1 MSSNLGIQNR
11 VGSKRTMLCPCCG
24 GEIALGVPECLC
36 GARFVG
42 EPLDDTP
49 IKVKR
54 FGPAMTAVLLL
65 AIAVSVPLIITKWL
79 GIILVIPIWRA
90 ARAMRLA
97 RRDPEWYGGYKV
109 ATATLVLA
117 IAAGVFSVVYV
128 AKNIPQFLENRRE
141 RRIAATQAAMYHLA
155 NLLENY
161 KRTYGSYPRNTQEIK
176 KAMTE
181 SLPVDYWKKSIQY
194 QSFTDAIAEATDP
207 KFGRT
212 GIPFNNFELRSA
224 GPDGK
229 EGTDD
234 DIIMRDGIFFTN
246 AEIKKQPA
254 IRNSS
259 DR

>member
-1 MSSNLGIQNR
+1 
-11 VGSKRTMLCPCCG
+11 MLCPCCG
-24 GEIALGVPECLC
+24 KEIALGAPECRC

-54 FGPAMTAVLLL
+54 YGPAMTAVLML

-79 GIILVIPIWRA
+79 GVILVIPIWRA

-97 RRDPEWYGGYKV
+97 RREPEWYGGYKV
-109 ATATLVLA
+109 ATATLLLS

-128 AKNIPQFLENRRE
+128 AKNVPQFLENRKV
-141 RRIAATQAAMYHLA
+141 RRVAATQAAMYHLA
-155 NLLENY
+155 SLLENY
-161 KRTYGSYPRNTQEIK
+161 KRTYGTYPANTVEIR
-176 KAMTE
+176 KAVTE
-181 SLPVDYWKKSIQY
+181 SLPLDYWKKSIKY
-194 QSFTDAIAEATDP
+194 QSFPETIAGSELGKTLVS
-207 KFGRT
+207 
-212 GIPFNNFELRSA
+212 FNDFELRSA
-224 GPDGK
+224 GADGK

-259 DR
+259 GR